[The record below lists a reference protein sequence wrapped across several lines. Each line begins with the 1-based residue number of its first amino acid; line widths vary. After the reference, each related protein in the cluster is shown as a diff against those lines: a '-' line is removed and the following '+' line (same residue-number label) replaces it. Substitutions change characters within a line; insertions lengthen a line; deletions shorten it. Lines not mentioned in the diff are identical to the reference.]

1 MLINHLEQLFL
12 KNIDYKPTNSQADL
26 IKSFSKFILDRK
38 SNNLFLLK
46 GYAGTGKTTSVKALI
61 KTLREIRMK
70 SVLLAPTGRAAKVLS
85 SYTSHPAYT
94 IHKKIYRQKSA
105 KDGMG
110 EFVLD
115 RNLHTNTFFIVDE
128 ASMISND
135 SAGISLFGSGRLLDD
150 LIKFVYEGKNCKLI
164 LIGDTA
170 QLPPVKMDLSPALDK
185 VQLEGYGLTIYQ
197 AFLTE
202 ILRQTVE
209 SGILF
214 NATEIRKK
222 IDKPVIHFPKI
233 VTKNYDD
240 IELIKGN
247 DVVERISDTYDKNG
261 IESTVIVTRSNK
273 RANQFNQGIRNQI
286 LWREEELTTGDY
298 LMIVKN
304 NYFWADEDEEID
316 FIANGDIAEVVDIKG
331 REELY
336 GYRFADVT
344 LRFIDYD
351 NVELDTK
358 ILLDTLYSNS
368 ASLSRE
374 ENKELFF
381 KVLEDYAEVKT
392 KKQRYLKV
400 RENPFFNA
408 LQVKFAY
415 AVTCHKAQGGQWKT
429 VFLDHGY
436 LNEEMVD
443 KEFYRWLYTAF
454 TRPTSKLYL
463 INFYKAFLNEDE
475 MDF

>member
-1 MLINHLEQLFL
+1 MLINHLQQLFL
-12 KNIDYKPTNSQADL
+12 KNIDYKPTKSQAEH

-85 SYTSHPAYT
+85 SYTSHSAYT

-135 SAGISLFGSGRLLDD
+135 SMGVSLFGSGRLLDD
-150 LIKFVYEGKNCKLI
+150 LIKFVYEGKNCKLV

-222 IDKPVIHFPKI
+222 IDKPVVHFPKI
-233 VTKNYDD
+233 NTKNYDD

-247 DVVERISDTYDKNG
+247 DVVEKISETYDKYG

-286 LWREEELTTGDY
+286 LWREEELTQGDY

-304 NYFWADEDEEID
+304 NYFWIEEDEEMD

-331 REELY
+331 RDELY
-336 GYRFADVT
+336 GCRYADVT
-344 LRFIDYD
+344 LRFVDYD
-351 NVELDTK
+351 NVEIDVK

-368 ASLSRE
+368 ASLTRE

-454 TRPTSKLYL
+454 TRPTRKLYL
-463 INFYKAFLNEDE
+463 INFYKDFLK
-475 MDF
+475 